1 MRKCSKNSIY
11 GTAPDDCSCWFLHSN
26 QVIFIDY
33 SFFVFSKFFL
43 FIINNRNYGS
53 LSRKAIK
60 MKIFLLFTIIYP
72 NFNQTNRFFI
82 IAEISDFQCSSR
94 PLRKSDYTFF
104 FIRNSI
110 FWSDLWLLKLE
121 KHFRSEVGKEV
132 ANKLKGYQKVLKRNL
147 AWLWVAESFFT
158 HKLNISNHY
167 TKFIKQVKLFCN
179 CYFVLYCIVVA
190 PFV

>member
-1 MRKCSKNSIY
+1 MRNSHSQILYKIDVLKKLPKLTGKHLSWTHILIKLQVSRIETSLKRDSNTSIFLWILRKCSKNSIY

-72 NFNQTNRFFI
+72 KFN
-82 IAEISDFQCSSR
+82 
-94 PLRKSDYTFF
+94 
-104 FIRNSI
+104 
-110 FWSDLWLLKLE
+110 
-121 KHFRSEVGKEV
+121 
-132 ANKLKGYQKVLKRNL
+132 
-147 AWLWVAESFFT
+147 
-158 HKLNISNHY
+158 
-167 TKFIKQVKLFCN
+167 
-179 CYFVLYCIVVA
+179 
-190 PFV
+190 